1 VSAPIRGWPH
11 SLSNVPCA
19 TEQITR
25 RPWPSQFYRELR
37 LGHVTTDIEA
47 ETAQARASTID
58 MLVSSLDIQRVEFVK
73 IDAEGSEW
81 AILKGAADTVKRF
94 QPLIR
99 VRWKMKKILRLCPG
113 RLVSRGPR
121 KRARSGRA
129 RTNLAAICRCFP
141 AVRRGREP
149 GWRVI
154 HVQSLRRYDAALDTK
169 RTGATK
175 NRLQT

>member
-1 VSAPIRGWPH
+1 MCQRQFAAGRILCRMCLAPQSKLRDRLGHLSFTESSAW
-11 SLSNVPCA
+11 
-19 TEQITR
+19 
-25 RPWPSQFYRELR
+25 
-37 LGHVTTDIEA
+37 GHVTTDIEA

-99 VRWKMKKILRLCPG
+99 VRWKMKKILRLSPG

-129 RTNLAAICRCFP
+129 NESCCNLQVFSRGPARARTGLESDPRPKPTQI
-141 AVRRGREP
+141 RRGARHKAHGSDQE
-149 GWRVI
+149 
-154 HVQSLRRYDAALDTK
+154 
-169 RTGATK
+169 
-175 NRLQT
+175 

>member
-25 RPWPSQFYRELR
+25 RPWPSQFYESSAW
-37 LGHVTTDIEA
+37 GHVTTDIEA

-81 AILKGAADTVKRF
+81 AILKGAADTIKRF

-99 VRWKMKKILRLCPG
+99 VRWKMKKNSAFKPWKVGQQGPQETCEKRPG
-113 RLVSRGPR
+113 ENESCCNLQVFSRGP
-121 KRARSGRA
+121 ARA
-129 RTNLAAICRCFP
+129 RTGLESDPRPKPTQI
-141 AVRRGREP
+141 RRGARHKAHGSDQE
-149 GWRVI
+149 
-154 HVQSLRRYDAALDTK
+154 
-169 RTGATK
+169 
-175 NRLQT
+175 